1 MFKKYFIFCNNILK
15 IVRNIFF
22 KKETSNGIIW
32 NYGFEKRSY
41 VKERN
46 MFKMKYFF
54 KSENMLRNVTKRF

>member
-15 IVRNIFF
+15 IVRNIFL
-22 KKETSNGIIW
+22 KETSNGIIW

-46 MFKMKYFF
+46 MFKMKYFL
-54 KSENMLRNVTKRF
+54 KSENMLRNVTKHF